1 MNFTQDKIFESAVT
15 NTFIDRIVYEL
26 IQFIIAEELS
36 VNLKDVFALSGKA
49 AAILQDDD
57 DEPVKNII
65 FVCKDENI
73 FNYIKTSKTLEKN
86 RVVTKDSVFMYQGA
100 FYEFHFLEEFTKIDI
115 NSISVQDITEIP
127 TEYL

>member
-1 MNFTQDKIFESAVT
+1 MNFTQDKIFESATT
-15 NTFIDRIVYEL
+15 NAFIDRIVYEL
-26 IQFIIAEELS
+26 IEFIIAEELS

-57 DEPVKNII
+57 DAPVKNII
-65 FVCKDENI
+65 FVCKNEDI